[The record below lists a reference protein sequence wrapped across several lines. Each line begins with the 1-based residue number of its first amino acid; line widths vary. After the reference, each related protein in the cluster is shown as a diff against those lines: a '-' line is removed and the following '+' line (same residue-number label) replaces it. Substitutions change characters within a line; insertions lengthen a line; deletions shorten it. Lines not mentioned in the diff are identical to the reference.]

1 MKNSIRLKKTEK
13 KKLLKELQSAKKNS
27 DVEKSVERAIIN
39 FLQSY
44 FDKDESYE
52 TVEVEYPLNTDGL
65 IIADGGMFSDSL
77 TILLEVKRDKN
88 FADNKK
94 DIHAVVAQVIS
105 YLKKIK
111 EQEPHKYPN
120 VVVIGDNDEI
130 FALPTSALSGYLD
143 GDYNWDLPA
152 SSMYKD
158 AALMEDL
165 ENDKN
170 IRPVIND
177 IDENFDIVD
186 FCQRLVTLSQE
197 SGFEKIKVTKKSMGE
212 AFENFRKILFGT
224 NDPSVI
230 PHKDRFQIEIFSRI
244 LFGDEDVYSHPRK
257 KDTLVV
263 DNEEFP
269 GILSQGMELFSTRY
283 DSNGYSLKEFKAITA
298 MSDTLIEEANRRFR
312 GDYYTPENFT
322 GKAHIYIGTSLNE
335 NWKNGYVVWDP
346 AAGTKNLTRDYKFS
360 DLYSSTLYE
369 GELFSTKHYNK
380 DNVAFQYDFLND
392 DMCLHDDTYTLE
404 DLKQMSDEELE
415 ETFKMDSGLLKKL
428 INKEKIVLLGNPP
441 YGQATSGQTNPH
453 KAGAANTAIGELMR
467 KEKLGHASGEL
478 YTQFYYRA
486 QLLAEFFGYGKDED
500 DEFHIFFFSSAKFL
514 PSPSF
519 GKFVDDLTSQFSF
532 HGGFMLNAGEFNGT
546 STAWGIIFSHW
557 SLNGDKKQKEFTFE
571 VLESDPSGAIKKLS
585 DWTAKRVDKGKSISD
600 WIAGIETGEVEL
612 AEPTTKN
619 GFDAPDQPN
628 TRCRMTKDAL
638 GYLSTD
644 SSNIQ
649 GSEKGVGFY
658 SFGFKRG
665 NGRSV
670 TRGNYIHSA
679 VTFSIRRSVYELFSL
694 KNSLW
699 YHWEDTFTAPS
710 ENLLTEEFI
719 ADCVVYSLFDSKS
732 RQTSLRNYEYNGNTY
747 RVENE
752 FFPFSIQ
759 FVEDSAVKHKNRNIE
774 SDLVGESERF
784 VYLWLEEHKDDIS
797 PEAQALLD
805 KAQELYE
812 VTFKFRDDFAKD
824 EPRYQTNSW
833 DAGYA
838 QIARLAFGNDR
849 INDDFLEFKK
859 DFYALRTKLGDKIA
873 QAACDDGV
881 I

>member
-1 MKNSIRLKKTEK
+1 MKNSTRLKKTEQ

-39 FLQSY
+39 FLKAY

-77 TILLEVKRDKN
+77 NILLEVKRDKN

-158 AALMEDL
+158 TSLMEDL
-165 ENDKN
+165 AEDKN

-177 IDENFDIVD
+177 IDKNFDIVD
-186 FCQRLVTLSQE
+186 FCQRIVTLSQE

-230 PHKDRFQIEIFSRI
+230 PHSDRFQIEIFSRV

-269 GILSQGMELFSTRY
+269 GILSQGMEVFSTRY
-283 DSNGYSLKEFKAITA
+283 DANGYSLKEYKAITA
-298 MSDTLIEEANRRFR
+298 MSDTLIEEANRRFK
-312 GDYYTPENFT
+312 GDYYTPEIWV
-322 GKAHIYIGTSLNE
+322 GKGHNYLSISLGDE
-335 NWKNGYVVWDP
+335 WKDKYVVWDP
-346 AAGTKNLTRDYKFS
+346 AAGTKNLTRDYKFAN
-360 DLYSSTLYE
+360 LFSSTLYE
-369 GELFSTKHYNK
+369 GELLATKDYNK

-392 DMCLHDDTYTLE
+392 DMCLHDGTYTLE
-404 DLKQMSDEELE
+404 DLKKMSDKELAD
-415 ETFKMDSGLLKKL
+415 TFKMDTGLLKKL

-441 YGQATSGQTNPH
+441 YGQATSGQTNSH
-453 KAGAANTAIGELMR
+453 KIGAANTAIGELMR

-486 QLLAEFFGYGKDED
+486 QLLAEFFEYGKGED

-519 GKFVDDLTSQFSF
+519 GKFVDGLTSRFSF

-557 SLNGDKKQKEFTFE
+557 SLNGDKKQKEFPFE
-571 VLESDPSGAIKKLS
+571 ILESDPSGAIKKIS
-585 DWTAKRVDKGKSISD
+585 DWTAKRVSRENTINEWLKELPISMQS
-600 WIAGIETGEVEL
+600 ENPVV
-612 AEPTTKN
+612 TKN
-619 GFDAPDQPN
+619 GFDAP
-628 TRCRMTKDAL
+628 TAKSVRCKPSVNDI
-638 GYLSTD
+638 GYIA
-644 SSNIQ
+644 SNGSNVQ
-649 GSEKGVGFY
+649 GSEKYTALFTMGLA
-658 SFGFKRG
+658 RA
-665 NGRSV
+665 NGQNV
-670 TRGNYIHSA
+670 NKKNFTRAS
-679 VTFSIRRSVYELFSL
+679 VTFSIRRSLFEYFRNE
-694 KNSLW
+694 KALW
-699 YHWEDTFTAPS
+699 YHWEDTFAKPS
-710 ENLLTEEFI
+710 EDLLTEEFI
-719 ADCVVYSLFDSKS
+719 ADCVVYSLFETKS
-732 RQTSLRNYEYNGNTY
+732 RQTSLRNYKYNGNTH

-759 FVEDSAVKHKNRNIE
+759 FVEDLAVEHKNRSIE

-784 VYLWLEEHKDDIS
+784 VHLWLEEHKDDLS
-797 PEAQALLD
+797 SEAKALLN
-805 KAQELYE
+805 KVQELYE

-849 INDDFLEFKK
+849 VNDDFLEFKK

-873 QAACDDGV
+873 QAAYDDGV

>member
-1 MKNSIRLKKTEK
+1 MKNSIRLKKTEQ

-39 FLQSY
+39 FLKAY

-88 FADNKK
+88 FADSKK
-94 DIHAVVAQVIS
+94 DVHAVVAQVIS

-158 AALMEDL
+158 TSLMEDL
-165 ENDKN
+165 AEDKN

-177 IDENFDIVD
+177 IDKNFDIVD

-230 PHKDRFQIEIFSRI
+230 PHNDRFQIEIFSRI

-269 GILSQGMELFSTRY
+269 GILSQGMEVFSTRY
-283 DSNGYSLKEFKAITA
+283 DSNGYSLKEYKAITE
-298 MSDTLIEEANRRFR
+298 MSDSLIEEANRRFG
-312 GDYYTPENFT
+312 GDFYTPKIWVN
-322 GKAHIYIGTSLNE
+322 KAHEYIVNALGDD
-335 NWKNGYVVWDP
+335 WKDKYFVWDP
-346 AAGTKNLTRDYKFS
+346 ACGTKNLTRDYKFTN
-360 DLYSSTLYE
+360 LFSSTLYE
-369 GELFSTKHYNK
+369 GELLATKDFNK
-380 DNVAFQYDFLND
+380 DNVAFQFDFLND
-392 DMCLHDDTYTLE
+392 DMVIHEDDMTPDKILE
-404 DLKQMSDEELE
+404 LAKSGELKMPLELVE
-415 ETFKMDSGLLKKL
+415 ALYE
-428 INKEKIVLLGNPP
+428 NKPIVFFANPP
-441 YGQATSGQTNPH
+441 YGQHGNGTKKEGRKATISNTSVGDLMDDLN
-453 KAGAANTAIGELMR
+453 KA
-467 KEKLGHASGEL
+467 KWEL
-478 YTQFYYRA
+478 YTQFIWRTKE
-486 QLLAEFFGYGKDED
+486 LAKMFGYTSD
-500 DEFHIFFFSSAKFL
+500 FHFFFFFNKTF
-514 PSPSF
+514 
-519 GKFVDDLTSQFSF
+519 LTSPNFEKFTEELTSEF
-532 HGGFMLNAGEFNGT
+532 TFKDGFMMNAGEFSGT
-546 STAWGIIFSHW
+546 SSAWGIVFSHFEIGGT
-557 SLNGDKKQKEFTFE
+557 NQREFNYQ
-571 VLESDPSGAIKKLS
+571 VLESNKDM
-585 DWTAKRVDKGKSISD
+585 SISD
-600 WIAGIETGEVEL
+600 LASWTAHSVKKGEDL
-612 AEPTTKN
+612 SSWFRSLRPSDGKDPDALMTKN
-619 GFDAPDQPN
+619 GFDEPTSKQRPSVWKNWIGGLHAH
-628 TRCRMTKDAL
+628 
-638 GYLSTD
+638 
-644 SSNIQ
+644 SSNVQ
-649 GSEKGVGFY
+649 Y
-658 SFGFKRG
+658 SDGYTGMYSMVFGNAG
-665 NGRSV
+665 GYTI
-670 TRGNYIHSA
+670 TRDNFTRAA
-679 VTFSIRRSVYELFSL
+679 VTFSIRRTVQEDIAEKKL
-694 KNSLW
+694 LW
-699 YHWEDTFTAPS
+699 VRDKDIFTKPS
-710 ENLLTEEFI
+710 QSLLTPEFI
-719 ADCVVYSLFDSKS
+719 ADCVVYSLFDRQSN
-732 RQTSLRNYEYNGNTY
+732 QTSLRNYEYDGNTY

-759 FVEDSAVKHKNRNIE
+759 FVEDLAVKHKNRSIE

-784 VYLWLEEHKDDIS
+784 VYLWLEEHKDDLS

-812 VTFKFRDDFAKD
+812 VTFKFRDDFARD

-859 DFYALRTKLGDKIA
+859 DFYALRTKLGNKIA
-873 QAACDDGV
+873 QAAYDDGV

>member
-1 MKNSIRLKKTEK
+1 MKNSTRLKKTEQK
-13 KKLLKELQSAKKNS
+13 NLLKELQSAKKNS

-52 TVEVEYPLNTDGL
+52 TVEVEYPFNTDGL

-111 EQEPHKYPN
+111 EEEPHKYPN

-143 GDYNWDLPA
+143 GDYDWDLPA

-230 PHKDRFQIEIFSRI
+230 PHSDRFQIEIFSRV
-244 LFGDEDVYSHPRK
+244 LFGDEDVYSHPKK

-269 GILSQGMELFSTRY
+269 GILSQGMEVFSTRY
-283 DSNGYSLKEFKAITA
+283 DSNGYSLKEYKAITA
-298 MSDTLIEEANRRFR
+298 MSDTLIEEANRRFK
-312 GDYYTPENFT
+312 GDYYTPEIFVN
-322 GKAHIYIGTSLNE
+322 KAHSCMSASLNDD
-335 NWKNGYVVWDP
+335 WKDKYVVWDP

-360 DLYSSTLYE
+360 NLYSSTLYE

-392 DMCLHDDTYTLE
+392 DMCLHDGTYTLE
-404 DLKQMSDEELE
+404 DLKKMSDEELE
-415 ETFKMDSGLLKKL
+415 ETFKMDTGLLKRL
-428 INKEKIVLLGNPP
+428 INKEPIVFFGNPP
-441 YGQATSGQTNPH
+441 YGANGNMQKSTSIKKNIAQTRVREHMLKN
-453 KAGAANTAIGELMR
+453 KKG
-467 KEKLGHASGEL
+467 GHASKEL
-478 YTQFYYRA
+478 YTQFYYRV
-486 QLLAEFFGYGKDED
+486 QLLTEFFEYND

-514 PSPSF
+514 PPPSF
-519 GKFVDDLTSQFSF
+519 SKFLDGLTEKFSF
-532 HGGFMLNAGEFNGT
+532 HEGFMINAGEFNGT
-546 STAWGIIFSHW
+546 SAAWGIVFSHW
-557 SLNGDKKQKEFTFE
+557 SIDGDKNQLEFPFE
-571 VLESDPSGAIKKLS
+571 VLESTPDGEINKIT
-585 DWTAKRVDKGKSISD
+585 DWTAKRVSKGETISD
-600 WIAGIETGEVEL
+600 WLNEIPISKEVDNNAPL
-612 AEPTTKN
+612 TKN
-619 GFDAPDQPN
+619 GYDVN
-628 TRCRMTKDAL
+628 T
-638 GYLSTD
+638 
-644 SSNIQ
+644 SSNIHASMKKGWIGYLANDSNNVQ
-649 GSEKGVGFY
+649 KSEKFVGVY
-658 SFGFKRG
+658 SFGAG
-665 NGRSV
+665 SQMGR
-670 TRGNYIHSA
+670 TITKDNYARAAI
-679 VTFSIRRSVYELFSL
+679 TFSIRRAVFEYF
-694 KNSLW
+694 KNKKTLW
-699 YHWEDTFTAPS
+699 YHWEDTFTKPS
-710 ENLLTEEFI
+710 DELLTDEFI
-719 ADCVVYSLFDSKS
+719 ADCVVYSSFDGKS
-732 RQTSLRNYEYNGNTY
+732 RQTSLRQYDYNGKKH

-752 FFPFSIQ
+752 FFPFSMKFI
-759 FVEDSAVKHKNRNIE
+759 EDLAVKHSNMDIQ
-774 SDLVGESERF
+774 SDLTGEHERF
-784 VYLWLEEHKDDIS
+784 VYLWLEEHKDDLS

-859 DFYALRTKLGDKIA
+859 DFYTLRTKLGDKIA
-873 QAACDDGV
+873 QAAYDDGV